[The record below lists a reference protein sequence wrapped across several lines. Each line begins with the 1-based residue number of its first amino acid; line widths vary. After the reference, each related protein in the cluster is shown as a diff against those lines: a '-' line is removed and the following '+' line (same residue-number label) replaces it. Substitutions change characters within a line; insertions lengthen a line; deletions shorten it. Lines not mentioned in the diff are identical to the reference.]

1 MFVLRIGL
9 GRSKRLILN
18 HIFRAV
24 TALILMSGA
33 AHAGD
38 GEDLLKAAFTGDLA
52 QVRTLLEKGAD
63 IDHQN
68 RDGVTALILSSQQGH
83 GWIVQALLARGA
95 EIDIQDWLGST
106 ALMHASGEG
115 YEGVVQALLARGAEI
130 DIQNRVGWT
139 ALIQASWEGHGWI
152 VQALLAEGAEMHHQ
166 SRYGWTALIR
176 SSENGHEGV
185 VQALLAKGAEI
196 DIQNKYGA
204 TAVTIAS
211 LFGNDRI
218 VKTLLAKGANVELR
232 ARDGATALKKS
243 KTQQIKQLLRAA
255 GVRPL
260 DQDLMIQVQTALLRE
275 GHDPGPIDGAW
286 GPKTEAALREYQL
299 SQGLDP
305 TGRPDG
311 VTLEKLKLTSV
322 RSMPGYESFIDRY
335 PYANLY
341 RHVITKTD
349 QPQEMATSLPMFANL
364 FPDSSRT
371 PQGGN
376 VFVVIGLSF
385 EPTGDFSVPFDKK
398 SVYISDG
405 TSKSYRI
412 GMRYSLE
419 GKWDRET
426 GVQFGNIFSM
436 TAKSS
441 TCITCSK
448 LKKNG

>member
-83 GWIVQALLARGA
+83 GWI
-95 EIDIQDWLGST
+95 
-106 ALMHASGEG
+106 
-115 YEGVVQALLARGAEI
+115 
-130 DIQNRVGWT
+130 
-139 ALIQASWEGHGWI
+139 
-152 VQALLAEGAEMHHQ
+152 
-166 SRYGWTALIR
+166 
-176 SSENGHEGV
+176 

-335 PYANLY
+335 PYTNLY

-426 GVQFGNIFSM
+426 GVQFGNIFFYD
-436 TAKSS
+436 
-441 TCITCSK
+441 SK
-448 LKKNG
+448 KLDLYYLFEVEEERLGAMRIVFHGVEFAVDPALD